1 MSQEFAR
8 NLATEQRKRL
18 VGSLMDYIEK
28 NAHPYLPPEV
38 KKGLR
43 DKVLSSVGAYHDFV
57 LDVFKASVNDGSIT
71 NEAAL
76 EILREIHVAVQA
88 RT

>member
-8 NLATEQRKRL
+8 SLAGEQRKRL
-18 VGSLMDYIEK
+18 VGSLMDHIEK
-28 NAHPYLPPEV
+28 QVNPHLPAEGR
-38 KKGLR
+38 KALR

-57 LDVFKASVNDGSIT
+57 LDVFKASVNDGSVT

-76 EILREIHVAVQA
+76 EILREIHLAVKA
-88 RT
+88 R